1 MHHKKT
7 ELTSGGDG
15 NVKRFV
21 FFSMDNMLQAISR
34 VISEYLTQ
42 EKRSLFIEQ
51 KHKNIIILRGVRRK
65 LQNVTSS
72 IYLSIYLSKEN
83 KIQLI
88 NINIH
93 FY

>member
-65 LQNVTSS
+65 LKKNVTERNF
-72 IYLSIYLSKEN
+72 IYLSIYLK
-83 KIQLI
+83 KIRF
-88 NINIH
+88 N
-93 FY
+93 